1 MESLVDYVVTEI
13 YLTFKQRRM
22 TGILEKKEGC
32 WVVRWSD
39 LHSYAHGTHWV
50 STPLHPTEFDETKL
64 IDGSQ
69 VEFEFI
75 MGHDQTYDQFHGF
88 AKILM
93 PEEDA
98 PNEDLLKANDVWSRV
113 NKLRDAGKLHTDEI
127 NKDEPSALAFTPYD
141 INYKQYKIYNKTQK
155 QLSPKDKA
163 KELINKFSNE
173 CLLTTD
179 GGRVAAAIAVD
190 EIINAVD
197 EWTEDYYWQEVKQE
211 IEKL

>member
-1 MESLVDYVVTEI
+1 MV
-13 YLTFKQRRM
+13 
-22 TGILEKKEGC
+22 GILEKNEAG

-39 LHSYAHGTHWV
+39 LHSFAHGTHWV

-69 VEFEFI
+69 VQFEFI
-75 MGHDQTYDQFHGF
+75 MGHDQSHEQFPAF

-93 PEEDA
+93 SNKDEPT
-98 PNEDLLKANDVWSRV
+98 EDLLKANDVWARV
-113 NKLRDAGKLHTDEI
+113 NKLRDAGKLHTGEIDE
-127 NKDEPSALAFTPYD
+127 DEPSALAFTPYD
-141 INYKQYKIYNKTQK
+141 IKDHYLPDSYPHHITYYYQNK
-155 QLSPKDKA
+155 KA
-163 KELINKFSNE
+163 HELVDKFSNE

-179 GGRVAAAIAVD
+179 GGKIAALIAVN

-197 EWTEDYYWQEVKQE
+197 EWAWGNYWQEVKQE